1 MNELGSA
8 VAQGMNNGPGLAMPI
23 QIALLLTALSFL
35 SASMVALTCFTRVVI
50 VLSFV
55 RRALA
60 APEIPPN
67 SAILS
72 ISLFLTLFIM
82 RPTFEGIYEKGVAP
96 YIESRLSWQ
105 DAIKAGSEEL
115 RAFMLLHTR
124 KADLALFMQIS
135 GVNEETPT
143 LSEAEAAPFLVIAP
157 AFMTSELRTAFA
169 MGFCIYLPFLLID
182 LVTSTVLMAMG
193 MMMTPPVIVSTPLK
207 LLLFVLADGWLVV
220 IRALADSYNI
230 SS

>member
-1 MNELGSA
+1 MNELSGA
-8 VAQGMNNGPGLAMPI
+8 LAQGGAGSSGLAMPI

-35 SASMVALTCFTRVVI
+35 SAAMVALTCFTRVVI

-67 SAILS
+67 SAMIS
-72 ISLFLTLFIM
+72 IALFLTLFIM
-82 RPTFEGIYEKGVAP
+82 RPTFEGIYEKAIQP
-96 YIESRLSWQ
+96 YMENRLNWQ
-105 DAIKAGSEEL
+105 DALKAGSEEM
-115 RAFMLLHTR
+115 RGFMLKHTR
-124 KADLALFMQIS
+124 QADLALFMQVS
-135 GVNEETPT
+135 GSTAETPT
-143 LSEAEAAPFLVIAP
+143 MEAAANAPFLVVAP

-220 IRALADSYNI
+220 IRALADSYNV
-230 SS
+230 